1 MAEKL
6 LKYDVA
12 MKSTKTMWQMDIPR
26 ANTGDENTVTFD
38 FNITDLD
45 SAELTG
51 ATPNVNLYMRDGSF
65 FQCRPEEGVEL
76 NGQRVTYTMRE
87 NEGKHNG
94 KAKAELVLIWPGTNP
109 IQKLTSQQYAFE
121 IANGLDTV
129 VAVEVMIQDWTT
141 LTAEAQVYLDQMA
154 EKHAI
159 ADADHTRAE
168 TDHTTAVADHTTAA
182 SDHTT
187 ALADH
192 AVTADMILDG
202 TNLVTNGD
210 FSNGVTGWTGY
221 NLVSPATVSGGI
233 VSFTPNVL
241 YGGIARVVLTKSQS
255 RIYVRVRAKTNAPNI
270 MVVMS
275 DNVNY
280 SLSSKLASSGN
291 WVDNSSVMTIGA
303 SQPSAD
309 IIVRSQDASTW
320 GLIEVESIFAL
331 DLTTTFGAGN
341 EPTVEQMDAI
351 MAKFP
356 NSWFDGTKNLFR
368 AKEALTKQL
377 ELDARTE
384 FDAKNLVANGD
395 FSNGLTGWTID
406 TSSVLTVSN
415 NELFSTGNGNF
426 HINQAWYVGKGVP
439 GHKYYT
445 RAVCRVTN
453 SDCLRIQ
460 IVPFGNYT
468 GIDNPVANVS
478 YPISVI
484 STHAEIAFLEF
495 WHTYP
500 TAEIGNGK
508 VMGIKNVIMIDLTAT
523 FGAGKEPTLA
533 EMDRLMARYPNSWF
547 DGVKPIQT
555 IETLYQEKAN
565 KVQEAWITPTLING
579 WTQKEGFMPIGY
591 MKDQFGFVHIKGL
604 LNAVGATN
612 GVIFTLPATY
622 RPTSPVYCIGN
633 TEDKFASLVI
643 QPDGKLSIT
652 TAATNWLS
660 LDSVQYKV
668 EQ

>member
-12 MKSTKTMWQMDIPR
+12 MKSTKTVWQMDIPR

-192 AVTADMILDG
+192 AVTADMIANA
-202 TNLVTNGD
+202 TNLVPNGD
-210 FSNGVTGWTGY
+210 FSTGSAPWILGGTSPSAVYALDSKFGANSIRMTTTNTSSIVAYDLEVPVGNILYVGVWGKLLSITDGPYADSILTVHENEYTNVVDGTLDIGLLNIWQH
-221 NLVSPATVSGGI
+221 VSLIKKATTS
-233 VSFTPNVL
+233 P
-241 YGGIARVVLTKSQS
+241 
-255 RIYVRVRAKTNAPNI
+255 VRVMGGHVGYTTR
-270 MVVMS
+270 
-275 DNVNY
+275 D
-280 SLSSKLASSGN
+280 LL
-291 WVDNSSVMTIGA
+291 VDGFI
-303 SQPSAD
+303 
-309 IIVRSQDASTW
+309 
-320 GLIEVESIFAL
+320 SI
-331 DLTTTFGAGN
+331 DLTATFGKGN
-341 EPTVEQMDAI
+341 EPTVEQMDEI
-351 MAKFP
+351 MSKFT

-368 AKEALTKQL
+368 ASATLAKQIAI
-377 ELDARTE
+377 DARTE
-384 FDAKNLVANGD
+384 FDVKNEFTNGD
-395 FSNGLTGWTID
+395 FSNGIVGWGVNNATYSIANNVITITPTATSGEVIKYGNMIIGRKYYFTAWVKSSEITTMIFVDGVTVAHTGSGNFERLSMLRLYSGASGVFSVKTTKTSGWTPFD
-406 TSSVLTVSN
+406 V
-415 NELFSTGNGNF
+415 
-426 HINQAWYVGKGVP
+426 
-439 GHKYYT
+439 KY
-445 RAVCRVTN
+445 
-453 SDCLRIQ
+453 
-460 IVPFGNYT
+460 
-468 GIDNPVANVS
+468 
-478 YPISVI
+478 ISC
-484 STHAEIAFLEF
+484 
-495 WHTYP
+495 
-500 TAEIGNGK
+500 
-508 VMGIKNVIMIDLTAT
+508 IDLTAT
-523 FGAGKEPTLA
+523 FGAGKEPTQA
-533 EMDRLMARYPNSWF
+533 EMDRLMARFPNSWF

-565 KVQEAWITPTLING
+565 KVQEPWITPTL
-579 WTQKEGFMPIGY
+579 
-591 MKDQFGFVHIKGL
+591 
-604 LNAVGATN
+604 LNGATGTVQYRKNNMGRLEFRGSLTGSSGN
-612 GVIFTLPATY
+612 GMFVPVEGY
-622 RPTSPVYCIGN
+622 RPEVDVRLIC
-633 TEDKFASLVI
+633 
-643 QPDGKLSIT
+643 
-652 TAATNWLS
+652 ATNQAHSAFLLAQNKYAS
-660 LDSVQYKV
+660 GAIFIDYPYGVQTIDMTGASYPL
-668 EQ
+668 